1 MKTVFVLICALVL
14 GLQLDARECDDTLFS
29 FDVSEGQ
36 GSVRIVDILENV
48 AHECH
53 FSVVITDNEAHKV
66 LNKKLFLVHIK
77 DYTLENLFEFLFS
90 QNNMFYRYDEEK
102 HLLNLSYLETRSFV
116 IDYVNLYEQTTES
129 TKTITVGTASN
140 TQNGMNGGT
149 SGYGGGSMSYGSG
162 DSANTQQGGS
172 NTDYTTV
179 KSNTKFEFWDKLTSE
194 VDAILSRDEDRM
206 QIKSKSIINREA
218 GIVTITG
225 TKAQIERVSS
235 YLNRL
240 RERLHK
246 QVLLETKIFELR
258 YKDSN
263 STGVDWS
270 KFDLSI
276 GGKVSNSVSGDKYGF
291 ISAPSFAFNYNFAMD
306 GLIDFLD
313 RYGDVN
319 VLSTPKILTLN
330 NQPAVINVGNQIN
343 YRYESGSVSATNVG
357 ASTTNTYIMSS
368 VFVGLT
374 LNIVPE
380 ITDDGFVILRVNPV
394 VSEELDQDNGLISST
409 TTTTSSD
416 SVRTMPPDIKIK
428 QLSSIVKAKDGARVL
443 IGGLVST
450 RNYQEN
456 SSVPLLGDIPL
467 LGRLFRHSGMET
479 DKVELIIVIT
489 PKIIKH
495 HDFPSID
502 VAEQQLFGSFY
513 EQF

>member
-1 MKTVFVLICALVL
+1 MKTFAVMLWALFLTVML
-14 GLQLDARECDDTLFS
+14 EAKGCDDTLFS
-29 FDVSEGQ
+29 FDVSENEE
-36 GSVRIVDILENV
+36 SVRIIDILENV
-48 AHECH
+48 AHECG
-53 FSVVITDNEAHKV
+53 FSVIINDSEAKA
-66 LNKKLFLVHIK
+66 LIKQRLFLVHIQ
-77 DYTLENLFEFLFS
+77 DYTLENLFDFLFS
-90 QNNMFYRYDEEK
+90 RNNMFYRFDVQAN
-102 HLLNLSYLETRSFV
+102 LLTLSYLETRSFI
-116 IDYVNLYEQTTES
+116 IDYVNLDEQVTES

-140 TQNGMNGGT
+140 TQNSAYNGN
-149 SGYGGGSMSYGSG
+149 SGYGSNTTGGSN
-162 DSANTQQGGS
+162 AQQGGS

-179 KSNTKFEFWDKLTSE
+179 KSNTKFEFWEKLTNE
-194 VDAILSRDEDRM
+194 IDAILSRDEDRF
-206 QIKSKSIINREA
+206 QIKSKSIINRDA

-225 TKAQIERVSS
+225 TKSQIERVGS
-235 YLNRL
+235 YLSRL

-270 KFDLSI
+270 KFNLTL
-276 GGKVSNSVSGDKYGF
+276 GGQVSNAVSGDKY
-291 ISAPSFAFNYNFAMD
+291 STVTMPSYTFNYNFSMD

-357 ASTTNTYIMSS
+357 ASTTNTYVMSS

-380 ITDDGFVILRVNPV
+380 ITDDGFIILRINPV
-394 VSEELDQDNGLISST
+394 VSEELDQDEALTST
-409 TTTTSSD
+409 TTTATTASD
-416 SVRTMPPDIKIK
+416 TVRTMPPDIKIK

-450 RNYQEN
+450 RNYQQN
-456 SSVPLLGDIPL
+456 TSVPLLGSIPV
-467 LGRLFRHSGMET
+467 LGRLFSHSGIET
-479 DKVELIIVIT
+479 DKVELIIVVT
-489 PKIIKH
+489 PKIIRH
-495 HDFPSID
+495 NEFPSIESA
-502 VAEQQLFGSFY
+502 VKHLEGVL
-513 EQF
+513 